1 MPIAD
6 TKKCQTLI
14 NLCAADCQRL
24 QEIHTRLVAYRAV
37 YQAQGVDPTGT
48 PLEGH
53 VGQVS
58 AWIDEIGAVA
68 NNAVANGLI
77 AAAVP
82 SHRNEAL
89 GEID

>member
-1 MPIAD
+1 MVAD

-14 NLCAADCQRL
+14 NLCAAECL
-24 QEIHTRLVAYRAV
+24 AIKASHARLVAFRQA

-58 AWIDEIGAVA
+58 AWIDAVGVVA
-68 NNAVANGLI
+68 ADPVANGLI
-77 AAAVP
+77 EAAVP
-82 SHRNEAL
+82 SHRNKAL
-89 GEID
+89 GEVE